1 MERAEE
7 RQRSL
12 ARAAP
17 ASEPR
22 GGGFRAVGAAIAKLA
37 APIIAKRG
45 GGHLVRLKAAW
56 PAIAGADWSVSA
68 WPAALGRDGTLKLQ
82 VVPAAALE
90 LQHRG
95 PFLIER
101 INLFL
106 GGAVVTRLV
115 LVQGLPPRAAI
126 GAAAPPRPPT
136 ADEEA
141 VLEQTLCGIADPE
154 LRTAL
159 AGLGRAVL
167 AGQPAA
173 APVAPGSETR

>member
-1 MERAEE
+1 MERADQ
-7 RQRSL
+7 RRSL
-12 ARAAP
+12 APAAP

-22 GGGFRAVGAAIAKLA
+22 GGGFRAVGAAVAKLA
-37 APIIAKRG
+37 APIVEKYG
-45 GGHLVRLKAAW
+45 GGHLARLKAAW

-68 WPAALGRDGTLKLQ
+68 WPATLGRDGALKLR

-90 LQHRG
+90 FQHRG
-95 PFLIER
+95 PLLIER

-115 LVQGLPPRAAI
+115 LVQALLPQAAV
-126 GAAAPPRPPT
+126 AAAPPPRPLT
-136 ADEEA
+136 AEEEA
-141 VLEQTLCGIADPE
+141 ALEQTLCGIGDPE

-167 AGQPAA
+167 GSQPAA
-173 APVAPGSETR
+173 APVALESETR

>member
-1 MERAEE
+1 MERTD
-7 RQRSL
+7 QRRDL
-12 ARAAP
+12 AP
-17 ASEPR
+17 AAPR
-22 GGGFRAVGAAIAKLA
+22 GGGFRAVGAAVAKLA
-37 APIIAKRG
+37 APIVEKRG
-45 GGHLVRLKAAW
+45 GGHLARLKAAW
-56 PAIAGADWSVSA
+56 PAIAGAQWSVSA
-68 WPAALGRDGTLKLQ
+68 WPAALGRDGALKLR

-115 LVQGLPPRAAI
+115 LVQALLPQSAIAAV
-126 GAAAPPRPPT
+126 APPRPLT

-141 VLEQTLCGIADPE
+141 ALEQTLCGIADPE
-154 LRTAL
+154 LRAAL

-173 APVAPGSETR
+173 APVAIGSVTS